1 MNTSDNH
8 KIFMN
13 SYVKKQFVST
23 YTPNSELIAMLL
35 RGTISQLTDGIMQQ
49 SVGWNPGDLLYK
61 PVLQVRVGQFTVIES
76 GVGLCACPSP
86 LSSVGLNRSESGDPS
101 IPASNRR
108 LTSSC

>member
-1 MNTSDNH
+1 MNASDNH

-76 GVGLCACPSP
+76 GVGLCA
-86 LSSVGLNRSESGDPS
+86 
-101 IPASNRR
+101 
-108 LTSSC
+108 